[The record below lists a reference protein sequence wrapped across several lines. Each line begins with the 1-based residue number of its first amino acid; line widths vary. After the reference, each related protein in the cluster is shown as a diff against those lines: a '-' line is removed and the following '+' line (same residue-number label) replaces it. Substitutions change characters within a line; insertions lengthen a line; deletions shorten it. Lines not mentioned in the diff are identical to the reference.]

1 MTLDR
6 YRPERIVEEVSVIT
20 PLCKFCGNPI
30 AAGQRMHAW
39 CARVVA
45 CGKRFMAGLNHK
57 YVQKLERLSKKFAQ
71 KDSNETPNQ

>member
-6 YRPERIVEEVSVIT
+6 YRPARGVEEISVIT

-45 CGKRFMAGLNHK
+45 CGKRFMARLNCNYQK
-57 YVQKLERLSKKFAQ
+57 KLERLSQ
-71 KDSNETPNQ
+71 KLANKEPHETPNP